1 MRDVQEELEVH
12 RDTWLQGD
20 DDMGRAKGRR
30 GEGRIRGPAAST
42 YLTTAGFSSQHLS
55 AAPLH
60 VSQTQWGRDPRLPD
74 SSLGGDCQ

>member
-12 RDTWLQGD
+12 RDMWLQGD

-42 YLTTAGFSSQHLS
+42 YLKTAGFSSQHLS

-60 VSQTQWGRDPRLPD
+60 VSQSTVEQRPKAP
-74 SSLGGDCQ
+74 